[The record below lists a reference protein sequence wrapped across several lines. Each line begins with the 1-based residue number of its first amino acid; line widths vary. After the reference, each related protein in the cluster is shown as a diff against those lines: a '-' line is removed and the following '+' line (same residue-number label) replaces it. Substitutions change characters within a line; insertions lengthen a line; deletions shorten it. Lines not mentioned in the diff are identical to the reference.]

1 MASTPIV
8 QGGVLGYQR
17 VQISQHRYVHR
28 SYLREVSTWLQM
40 QATSRI
46 GGSRMQ
52 KLKPVRSE
60 GSSESVGRRAECV
73 KLRCVSLGFLETWK
87 AFVGDFFSG
96 HDFIISET

>member
-1 MASTPIV
+1 M
-8 QGGVLGYQR
+8 
-17 VQISQHRYVHR
+17 HR

-46 GGSRMQ
+46 VGSRM
-52 KLKPVRSE
+52 PVRSE